1 MPYLGAARSRAS
13 RYIIAWIWLG
23 RYGAHSRLLLFFSVI
38 FLAICSRL
46 GLIVGFVATVQSVV
60 FIIDL
65 PKIPNFA
72 TQLGISNPETFTIIL
87 VSLPA
92 LIFLIV
98 AIAQNLF
105 ERFAA
110 ILKSKIS
117 IDLAT
122 QKFCS
127 LTLVIEPI
135 EIPTVAIQV
144 AEYQK
149 RFLAVYRVI
158 TSFINSLVFGSV
170 FALTVMVGIFIN
182 PLIMGSTI
190 LIAVFL
196 GGIFL
201 IKRHRESLLYESG
214 GSLRTENIKQAKL
227 AFQKH
232 LKNNEDNENAY
243 YAVQQAS
250 KSFNL
255 ATLNA
260 QKSKESIQTQSKLLV
275 DLIQAFVILSFL
287 LLVVGESVD
296 TAKVGTLTLLV
307 LIVRF
312 SVTYFQGLIKTI
324 LLLSKDYPLVV
335 AMRLEQIDLRN
346 STKLPAD
353 SSIKDKQW

>member
-1 MPYLGAARSRAS
+1 MPYLGAARLSAS
-13 RYIIAWIWLG
+13 RYITAWFWLG
-23 RYGAHSRLLLFFSVI
+23 RYSAHSRLLLFLSVI
-38 FLAICSRL
+38 FLAICGRL
-46 GLIVGFVATVQSVV
+46 GLIIGFVATVQSVV
-60 FIIDL
+60 FIIAL
-65 PKIPNFA
+65 PKIPIFA
-72 TQLGISNPETFTIIL
+72 VQLGIDNPKTFTMIL

-98 AIAQNLF
+98 AITQNLF

-110 ILKSKIS
+110 KLKARIS

-122 QKFCS
+122 QKFRS
-127 LTLVIEPI
+127 LTLANEPA
-135 EIPTVAIQV
+135 EKPTVAIQV

-149 RFLAVYRVI
+149 RFLAVYRVM

-170 FALTVMVGIFIN
+170 FILTVMVGIFIN

-196 GGIFL
+196 GSIFL

-232 LKNNEDNENAY
+232 LKNLEDSENAY
-243 YAVQQAS
+243 DAIQQAS
-250 KSFNL
+250 KQFNL

-260 QKSKESIQTQSKLLV
+260 QKSKESIQTQSKLLI
-275 DLIQAFVILSFL
+275 DLIQAFVIFSFL
-287 LLVVGESVD
+287 YLVVGESVD
-296 TAKVGTLTLLV
+296 TAKVGTLALLV

-335 AMRLEQIDLRN
+335 AMRLEQF
-346 STKLPAD
+346 KFAKPAD
-353 SSIKDKQW
+353 LEKEGLIEQI